1 MKKILFIISLFI
13 GLGNLYSQ
21 DTLTD
26 NAIKSK
32 VKTYYF
38 AAESYYEKE
47 EYSKVL
53 DKIIEIETFYNLP
66 NATLQNLKVKT
77 LIKLKQYKKAK
88 VELEILYTLNPNSN
102 IQSELSDHL
111 IAIDEGLAG
120 N

>member
-1 MKKILFIISLFI
+1 MKKKLLIIALFI

-21 DTLTD
+21 ETPTD
-26 NAIKSK
+26 DIKTK
-32 VKTYYF
+32 VKTYYL

-66 NATLQNLKVKT
+66 IATLKNLKVKT

-88 VELEILYTLNPNSN
+88 VELEILYTLNPDGN
-102 IQSELSDHL
+102 ILSELSDHL